1 MTETDQSTEKESSD
15 DKFNPLSCMA
25 VLLYYPA
32 LGFAIRLGFSMY
44 GYLFDHLKGFAI
56 IIGILITIIIT
67 IIYAFIAV
75 FIVYLLIRLGEIVWG
90 WIMRIK
96 ANKV

>member
-1 MTETDQSTEKESSD
+1 MTETDKSTEKKSSE
-15 DKFNPLSCMA
+15 DKLNPLSLLA

-32 LGFAIRLGFSMY
+32 MGFAIRLGFSMY
-44 GYLFDHLKGFAI
+44 GYLFNHLKGFAI

-67 IIYAFIAV
+67 IIYAFMAV
-75 FIVYLLIRLGEIVWG
+75 FIVYLMIRLGEIVWG